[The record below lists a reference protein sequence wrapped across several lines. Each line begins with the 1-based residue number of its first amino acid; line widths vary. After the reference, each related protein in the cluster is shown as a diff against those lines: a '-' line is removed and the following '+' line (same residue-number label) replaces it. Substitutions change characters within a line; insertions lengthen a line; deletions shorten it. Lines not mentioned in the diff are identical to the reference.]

1 MNDSERFQLIGRLR
15 LLADTLQAGSG
26 LSDCTRAQLTDC
38 ILEAF
43 RDTCVL
49 RPLAQAARVE
59 QAAGTG

>member
-1 MNDSERFQLIGRLR
+1 MNDAERFQMIGRLR
-15 LLADTLQAGSG
+15 LLADTLEQGSG

-49 RPLAQAARVE
+49 KPLPKATRGE
-59 QAAGTG
+59 QGAGR